1 MPLKIKIKNIENG
14 VHYFDFNES
23 PKSLG
28 LNKPF
33 SNYIKVNCKM
43 DKSQNQFVLNC
54 DLKVHT
60 NFECDRC
67 SEEFEAEL
75 ERDFKLFYFF
85 DEENIDDE
93 DSNTFYIAP
102 EEDYIDISKEVREY
116 AMLSVPMKIV
126 CDDDCKG
133 LCAGCGVDLNK
144 EECRCSKDE
153 VRPEWEELLKLK
165 DKINKQ
171 G

>member
-1 MPLKIKIKNIENG
+1 VKIKIKNIEDG
-14 VHYFDFNES
+14 LHYFEFDEKPQS
-23 PKSLG
+23 VG
-28 LNKPF
+28 LEEPF
-33 SNYIKVNCKM
+33 SKYLKVTCKM
-43 DKSQNQFVLNC
+43 DKSQGQIVLDC

-60 NFECDRC
+60 DFECDRC

-75 ERDFKLFYFF
+75 ESSFQLLYFF
-85 DEENIDDE
+85 DKENIDE
-93 DSNTFYIAP
+93 DDANTFYITP
-102 EEDYIDISKEVREY
+102 EEDYIDISKEVNEY
-116 AMLSVPMKIV
+116 AMLSVPMKIICV
-126 CDDDCKG
+126 ESCKG

-144 EECRCSKDE
+144 EECKCSKDE